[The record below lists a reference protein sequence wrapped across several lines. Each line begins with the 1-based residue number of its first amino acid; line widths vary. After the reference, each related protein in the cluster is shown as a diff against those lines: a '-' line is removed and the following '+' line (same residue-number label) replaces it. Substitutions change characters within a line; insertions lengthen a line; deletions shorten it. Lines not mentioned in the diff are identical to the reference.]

1 VPVKRSTVVG
11 LVSVPVAI
19 AGLYW
24 LMLHGYLELSAY
36 LLAAAVLALLGGT
49 FWEWR
54 HGHRR
59 WAALLLAGAVV
70 TAAIVGWYGWHLN
83 AKLDNIQRV
92 TDDVLDEGQ
101 RPPAPE
107 EPTEAVTILLM
118 GSDDPN
124 RAVDKASVAELLEA
138 GEWNVGAY
146 RSDSM
151 MVVHVP
157 ADRSSAYVVSVPRD
171 SYVEVF
177 DDEGQP
183 HGKNKINAA
192 FASYGPFGT
201 WRTLENLSGLRLDHM
216 AIVDFEGFRD
226 LTTAIGGVD
235 VYVPERVVDTKTNTT
250 WETGWVHLEDE
261 LALKYVRMRYGL
273 AEGDFDRVDR
283 QQNFLRAVMEKVL
296 ADDTVGNP
304 MKFSD
309 TITAIT
315 ENLTIDESWS
325 NDDLRS
331 LALSLRGIEREDV
344 RFMTLPFSHYETVPE
359 AGSVNII
366 DEARAAEL
374 WEAMAQDKIR
384 AYLDKHP
391 EDELP
396 PPRQVS

>member
-24 LMLHGYLELSAY
+24 LMLHGFLELSAY
-36 LLAAAVLALLGGT
+36 LLVAAVLALIGGT

-59 WAALLLAGAVV
+59 WAALLLAGAVT
-70 TAAIVGWYGWHLN
+70 TAAAVGWYGWHLN

-92 TDDVLDEGQ
+92 ADDVLDQGQ

-124 RAVDKASVAELLEA
+124 RAVDKPSVAELLEA
-138 GEWNVGAY
+138 GDWDAGAY

-157 ADRSSAYVVSVPRD
+157 ADRSAAYVVSVPRD
-171 SYVEVF
+171 SYVEIY

-183 HGKNKINAA
+183 DGKNKINAA
-192 FASYGPFGT
+192 FASYGPFAT
-201 WRTLENLSGLRLDHM
+201 WRTIENLSGLRLDHM
-216 AIVDFEGFRD
+216 AIVDFEGFRE

-235 VYVPERVVDTKTNTT
+235 VYVPERVVDTQTNTT
-250 WETGWVHLEDE
+250 WEKGWVHLEDE

-273 AEGDFDRVDR
+273 TEGDFDRVDR

-296 ADDTVGNP
+296 ADGTVGNP
-304 MKFSD
+304 VKFSD
-309 TITAIT
+309 TVTAIT

-331 LALSLRGIEREDV
+331 LALSLRDVEREDV
-344 RFMTLPFSHYETVPE
+344 RFMTLPFSHYETVPD
-359 AGSVNII
+359 AGSVNIV
-366 DEARAAEL
+366 DEDRAAEL
-374 WEAMAQDKIR
+374 WKAMAQDKIG
-384 AYLDKHP
+384 AYLKKYP

-396 PPRQVS
+396 PPRHVS